1 MAQRPHARASI
12 LRAAQE
18 DLGITLYEVWVGYIG
33 VGGDAP
39 LLEVR
44 AWLAGA
50 VEPGDHDHDLMAQS
64 FNDRF
69 TDRGL
74 NHPVAYVDALGP

>member
-1 MAQRPHARASI
+1 MAGQRHRRAAV

-18 DLGITLYEVWVGYIG
+18 HLGLTLYEVWFGYIG

-39 LLEVR
+39 LREVQ
-44 AWLAGA
+44 AWLMGA
-50 VEPGDHDHDLMAQS
+50 VEPGDHDHDLMAQA

-69 TDRGL
+69 VDQGL
-74 NHPVAYVDALGP
+74 DHPVAYAETLAP